1 MARKKITKSDALYLE
16 WKKSRNK
23 GQDNGTEGQPVPT
36 PVLSKEAEEN
46 RRRDPEIAAW
56 VDKIREYF
64 PGAKVTSIRP
74 TQATHEQ
81 E

>member
-23 GQDNGTEGQPVPT
+23 GQDEAEGQPVPT
-36 PVLSKEAEEN
+36 PVLSNEAEEN
-46 RRRDPEIAAW
+46 RRRHPEIAAW
-56 VDKIREYF
+56 IDKVREYF
-64 PGAKVTSIRP
+64 PDAKVTSIRP